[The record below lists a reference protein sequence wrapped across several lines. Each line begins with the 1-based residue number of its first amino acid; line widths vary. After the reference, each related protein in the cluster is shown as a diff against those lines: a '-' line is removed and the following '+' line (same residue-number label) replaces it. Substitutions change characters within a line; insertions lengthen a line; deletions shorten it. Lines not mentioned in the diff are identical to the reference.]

1 MDMCSAVDVPLEVS
15 MLSFVTRPTLTP
27 KSNESSQHEFWDLED
42 SHPPEQLHQGKPI
55 PEGTSLRDLP
65 RHYVGLGSARRFLR
79 QIFRELQEWT
89 VIAVNSAQAMATAA
103 MNILMLS
110 VVALFAALAVLILMI
125 RDQVM
130 DKSPTPVVP
139 TPTQLST
146 LAERGEQSE
155 RLT

>member
-1 MDMCSAVDVPLEVS
+1 
-15 MLSFVTRPTLTP
+15 MLSFVTRPTLTT
-27 KSNESSQHEFWDLED
+27 KSTESSQHEFWGLED
-42 SHPPEQLHQGKPI
+42 SHPPEQMGQGKPL

-65 RHYVGLGSARRFLR
+65 RHYVSGVSARRFLR
-79 QIFRELQEWT
+79 QVFREVQEWT

-110 VVALFAALAVLILMI
+110 VVALFAALAVLVLLI

-130 DKSPTPVVP
+130 DKSPAPVVTAP
-139 TPTQLST
+139 VRLST
-146 LAERGEQSE
+146 LSERGEQSE